1 MTKSSSIEAENTLIT
16 PLSLLDPPDKG
27 KKADQKSVENHPD
40 LHPFLIRGS
49 RPLKKS
55 KVAGLSQSQL
65 VSSDQTL
72 NDTARSEKKRQT
84 DADLSRS
91 SEPPPLFDPP
101 VIPPPEV
108 DKPSSLEP
116 EKRNIEQ
123 ISQDLESKKTSPF
136 GLPFKH
142 SSGSEIGLA
151 CHPQMILAA
160 SLEDCTKTMIIGRD
174 YTTKTIVESDLVKRE
189 EINKRFEEKL
199 KESLEIAKSQQQ
211 LSYIEAAVSCLN
223 SAFGLAGGA
232 SIMWTSVVS
241 GSGLGVLCGLGMTAG
256 GMCTFGSFLLRKF
269 GYENSYL
276 SPLMAL
282 GVGLT
287 LSGGWFSAGLDS
299 LGGYISWAI
308 SLAETCV
315 NVKEGLV
322 EADRCNFSGDMTTL
336 QEAQKSLADE
346 IRKHFGDLDVSAF
359 NGLFKVAIETDEQL
373 SELSKKVVQATLKG

>member
-1 MTKSSSIEAENTLIT
+1 MTKSSSIEAEKTLIT
-16 PLSLLDPPDKG
+16 PLSLLDPPHKG
-27 KKADQKSVENHPD
+27 KKANQKSVENHPD

-49 RPLKKS
+49 RPLKRS
-55 KVAGLSQSQL
+55 RVAGLSQSEL

-72 NDTARSEKKRQT
+72 NDTARSE
-84 DADLSRS
+84 
-91 SEPPPLFDPP
+91 PPLLFDPP
-101 VIPPPEV
+101 VIPLPEV
-108 DKPSSLEP
+108 DKPSSLES
-116 EKRNIEQ
+116 EKRNVEQ
-123 ISQDLESKKTSPF
+123 IGQDLESKKTNPF

-142 SSGSEIGLA
+142 SSGSEIGLG

-211 LSYIEAAVSCLN
+211 LSYIEAALSSLN

-232 SIMWTSVVS
+232 SIIWTSVAS

-282 GVGLT
+282 GLGLT

-336 QEAQKSLADE
+336 QQAQKSLADE

-359 NGLFKVAIETDEQL
+359 NGLFKVAIETDEEL
-373 SELSKKVVQATLKG
+373 SQLSKKVVQATLKG